1 MCSNPFRMAP
11 MPPASASISPGR
23 FCDRFTATF
32 ATIQPFRGARSSSTW
47 RGRAHSRTMPAGQAH
62 MERIRLLLIDDH
74 VLFREGL
81 SRLLAS
87 EPDLEIVADCGTTDE
102 ALEILERCQVDLV
115 LLDFDLGKDHGSQ
128 FIGALRRTGHTQKIL
143 MVTAGMTA
151 AESSAALRLGAS
163 GIFLKHNAAGMLA
176 QAIRLIAGGTI
187 WVDSRVI
194 QLLAE
199 HVEERGDERDLI
211 LTARE
216 EQVLQS
222 VFEGLSNKEI
232 AARVNVSESAVKAT
246 LQQLF
251 RKSGVRT
258 RSQLVRIALE
268 GSFATKRKP

>member
-1 MCSNPFRMAP
+1 MH
-11 MPPASASISPGR
+11 I
-23 FCDRFTATF
+23 
-32 ATIQPFRGARSSSTW
+32 
-47 RGRAHSRTMPAGQAH
+47 
-62 MERIRLLLIDDH
+62 ERIKLLLIDDH
-74 VLFREGL
+74 VVFREGL

-87 EPDLEIVADCGTTDE
+87 EPDLEMVADCGTTRE
-102 ALEILERCQVDLV
+102 ALELLDRRPVDLV
-115 LLDFDLGKDHGSQ
+115 LLDFDLGEDHGSR
-128 FIGALRRTGHTQKIL
+128 FIGAIRGAGHMQKIL

-163 GIFLKHNAAGMLA
+163 GIFLKHNAASTLA

-187 WVDSRVI
+187 WVDQRVI

-232 AARVNVSESAVKAT
+232 AARVNVS
-246 LQQLF
+246 
-251 RKSGVRT
+251 
-258 RSQLVRIALE
+258 
-268 GSFATKRKP
+268 